1 MDRALTLGGY
11 GHGDGQIEEAAR
23 KTYARLWGRFD
34 AWCRSHG
41 RRPIPASSEALAQF
55 CQWFVQE
62 RGYSTAT
69 AEVACTAVRWR
80 HRVAGETPPD
90 RVAAWYVLREL
101 HATGGSPE
109 GEERPFRAA
118 CRDDLATVAEACDLG
133 TAAGVRDLL
142 AVVLP
147 YALGVGDVELAA
159 LQLEDVHFAST
170 FPVRVYLEAPARVTG
185 RLWFPPGW
193 GEQALPCDGFG
204 QRPWHPDGVSN
215 LAGARYGCPAC
226 TLKLWRLR
234 LADQGAVADQPGR
247 RHRAL
252 LRPVDAR
259 GNIAGSPA
267 HAGAVSISMGGGF
280 RPVVVRKLIGTVMR
294 RADLDDAVRRR
305 PVTSLRIGAALE
317 ARDAGAVH
325 AEVAARA
332 GFPPTSLRLAR
343 YLALPGIDAE
353 QS

>member
-11 GHGDGQIEEAAR
+11 GHGDGLIEEAAR
-23 KTYARLWGRFD
+23 RTYARLWGRFD

-55 CQWFVQE
+55 CQWLVQE

-90 RVAAWYVLREL
+90 RVAAWYVLRNL

-159 LQLEDVHFAST
+159 LQLEDVDFAST
-170 FPVRVYLEAPARVTG
+170 LPVRIYLEAPARVAG
-185 RLWFPPGW
+185 RLWFPEGW
-193 GEQALPCDGFG
+193 GSQALPCDGFG
-204 QRPWHPDGVSN
+204 RRPWHPDRVSN

-234 LADQGAVADQPGR
+234 LVDQGAAAGP
-247 RHRAL
+247 L
-252 LRPVDAR
+252 LRPVDAHGR
-259 GNIAGSPA
+259 VAGSPV
-267 HAGAVSISMGGGF
+267 HTGAVRTGGGF
-280 RPVVVRKLIGTVMR
+280 RPVVVRKLIGATMR

-317 ARDAGAVH
+317 ARAAGAVH

-353 QS
+353 PS